1 MNLEYNLI
9 FLTEAE
15 LELKALITRYNIIQE
30 GLGDKVYEEILKNL
44 DYLKT
49 MPFICPEKYKRIR
62 ILYTKKYKMAVY
74 YVIFE
79 EERAVAIYSFLH
91 QKEDPKKVFNRISF

>member
-30 GLGDKVYEEILKNL
+30 GLGDKFLLYLIKNIKILGYYTQRNIRWL
-44 DYLKT
+44 SIILYLK
-49 MPFICPEKYKRIR
+49 KR
-62 ILYTKKYKMAVY
+62 
-74 YVIFE
+74 
-79 EERAVAIYSFLH
+79 
-91 QKEDPKKVFNRISF
+91 

>member
-44 DYLKT
+44 DYIKT
-49 MPFICPEKYKRIR
+49 
-62 ILYTKKYKMAVY
+62 
-74 YVIFE
+74 
-79 EERAVAIYSFLH
+79 
-91 QKEDPKKVFNRISF
+91 

>member
-44 DYLKT
+44 DYLKQCLLYLLKN
-49 MPFICPEKYKRIR
+49 IK
-62 ILYTKKYKMAVY
+62 ILGYYTQRNIKMAVY
-74 YVIFE
+74 YIVFE
-79 EERAVAIYSFLH
+79 EEMTVLVYSF
-91 QKEDPKKVFNRISF
+91 

>member
-1 MNLEYNLI
+1 MNSEYSLI
-9 FLTEAE
+9 LTEEAKQ
-15 LELKALITRYNIIQE
+15 ELKSMIARYN
-30 GLGDKVYEEILKNL
+30 
-44 DYLKT
+44 YLKT

-79 EERAVAIYSFLH
+79 EERAVAVYSFLH
-91 QKEDPKKVFNRISF
+91 QKEDPKKVFNKISF

>member
-49 MPFICPEKYKRIR
+49 MPFISPKTR

-74 YVIFE
+74 YIVFE
-79 EERAVAIYSFLH
+79 EEMTVLVYSFLH